1 MDIKL
6 ILNINI
12 LKFHYIFIKNKE
24 GDFSLNQINNTSIQD
39 KPATNILV
47 TPYNL
52 DEIESFFQIGDNFNF

>member
-6 ILNINI
+6 ILNIII
-12 LKFHYIFIKNKE
+12 LKFHYIFIKKKE